1 MCVCVCVCACV
12 HVCRILYAWECSVC
26 FSRAVH
32 GITISHLT
40 PTVHGNWS
48 VWSQWSECSTTCG
61 TGTQDRERECNNPA
75 PQYGGDNCTGVSAET
90 RSCLDLPPCPVDCK
104 WNEWS
109 NWTECSLSCD
119 NGTQIRSRTF
129 EPALH
134 GGNECEG
141 PEVESE
147 LCNTQACPGKAYITT

>member
-1 MCVCVCVCACV
+1 MCVCVCVCVCV
-12 HVCRILYAWECSVC
+12 CIATCKL
-26 FSRAVH
+26 FSKAH
-32 GITISHLT
+32 HNLPSLT

-75 PQYGGDNCTGVSAET
+75 PQYGGDNCTGESSET
-90 RSCLDLPPCPVDCK
+90 RACPDLPLCPVDCK

-109 NWTECSLSCD
+109 NWTECSLSCA
-119 NGTQIRSRTF
+119 NGTQTRSRTF

-134 GGNECEG
+134 GGKECEG
-141 PEVESE
+141 PEVESVM
-147 LCNTQACPGKAYITT
+147 CNTQACPGEVHTAT